1 MHPHVVM
8 RPCKALGL
16 LLFAS
21 LGVGSA
27 ACTNNA
33 VGEGVADVSSGFA
46 VDGEAPLFPGF
57 SYDTGLMPSAGPA
70 QASFKA
76 SIGGALR
83 STTRAQI
90 ADGKAVG
97 VKGSGKLAID
107 LHAKLAGRLK
117 VTSTLKS
124 YDGEIPGLE
133 NIDIAAVAEA
143 SFDPFLVDGQSV
155 EAIASVP
162 ETKLPDVP
170 LGSVPGHLE
179 LTVKS
184 GSTVT
189 AKLAG
194 SCLSGAD
201 SKVAFTGAT
210 AMSGKI
216 VLEAKLVLD
225 LPRPLDE
232 AVTLPLI
239 TIDLPE
245 TKGALASTSAAVSA
259 PTFSSGA
266 SCGSA
271 PPTSE
276 PGTTNPALPPGQC
289 TALVNVGQ
297 MVPTYLDGR
306 LEPTAAGGK
315 IEDGTYVLTAVR
327 KYVSQEEAE
336 SYTGALPSIART
348 LRVAKGKFEVVS
360 TYDDGEKTAYSGVYI
375 ANGKLLSRSFECSA
389 EGKFTDAPGFTAN
402 STNITLF
409 FASDHSVHKYAK
421 Q

>member
-1 MHPHVVM
+1 M
-8 RPCKALGL
+8 RPYTILGL
-16 LLFAS
+16 LLIAS
-21 LGVGSA
+21 LGLGSA
-27 ACTNNA
+27 ACTNSA

-46 VDGEAPLFPGF
+46 VDGEAPVFPGF

-83 STTRAQI
+83 ATTRARL

-124 YDGEIPGLE
+124 YDGEIPGLDDV
-133 NIDIAAVAEA
+133 DIAAVAEA

-155 EAIASVP
+155 EAIANVP
-162 ETKLPDVP
+162 EAKLPDVP

-210 AMSGKI
+210 TMSGKI

-225 LPRPLDE
+225 LPRPLNE

-259 PTFSSGA
+259 PAFSEGA

-276 PGTTNPALPPGQC
+276 PGGTTTPTLPAGQC

-297 MVPTYLDGR
+297 MIPTYLDPR
-306 LEPTAAGGK
+306 LEPKAAGGK
-315 IEDGTYVLTAVR
+315 IEDGTYTLTAIR
-327 KYVSQEEAE
+327 KYVTEEEAE

-375 ANGKLLSRSFECSA
+375 ANGTLLSRSFECAA
-389 EGKFTDAPGFTAN
+389 EGEFTDAPGFTAN

>member
-1 MHPHVVM
+1 M
-8 RPCKALGL
+8 RPHTILGL
-16 LLFAS
+16 LIAS
-21 LGVGSA
+21 LGLGSA
-27 ACTNNA
+27 ACTNSA

-83 STTRAQI
+83 ATTRAQL

-124 YDGEIPGLE
+124 YDGEIPGLDD
-133 NIDIAAVAEA
+133 IDIAAVAEA

-155 EAIASVP
+155 EAIANVP
-162 ETKLPDVP
+162 EAKLPDVP

-184 GSTVT
+184 GSTMT

-210 AMSGKI
+210 TMSGKI

-225 LPRPLDE
+225 LPRPLNE
-232 AVTLPLI
+232 TVTLPLI
-239 TIDLPE
+239 TIGLPE

-259 PTFSSGA
+259 PAFSEGA

-276 PGTTNPALPPGQC
+276 PGTTTPTVPAGQC
-289 TALVNVGQ
+289 SALANAGR
-297 MVPTYLDGR
+297 MISTYLDVGI
-306 LEPTAAGGK
+306 EPKAAGGK
-315 IEDGTYVLTAVR
+315 LEDGTYVLTAVR
-327 KYVSQEEAE
+327 KYITREEAE
-336 SYTGALPSIART
+336 NYAGPELPQIART
-348 LRVAKGKFEVVS
+348 LRVADGKFEVVS
-360 TYDDGEKTAYSGVYI
+360 TYDDGEKTNYSGVYI
-375 ANGKLLSRSFECSA
+375 AKGTLLTRSFECSA
-389 EGKFTDAPGFTAN
+389 EGKFTDAPGFTAS
-402 STNITLF
+402 STNLTLF
-409 FASDHSVHKYAK
+409 FPSDHSVHKYAK